1 MQFVSTRY
9 LALFFVFFGFYIAEL
24 KAQSPFDAERL
35 LKRDSVNRKVKLDLP
50 KPPKRFGRAAMQFG
64 LAELI
69 PFTFDRYITHA
80 DYAYISF
87 KTVGHNLKPSSWT
100 WDNDEFQTNQFGHP
114 YHGSLFFSSFRANGY
129 SFWQSAPAVVAGS
142 YLWETFAENQ
152 EPSPNDFINTTFG
165 GIVLGEMTYRLS
177 NRIVNNHTY
186 GFRRQASEVLGFIVN
201 PMNGLTR
208 IMDGKWGKVSGKHVD
223 QDSSKVTA
231 ELDLGIR
238 RYNNENGSDLK
249 KSKFGWYGRV
259 KLLYGNA
266 YENYRVPFSNM
277 YINAEFGKDDSSFVN
292 AINVYGSLAGWRI
305 RSGEQKRHLA
315 VLSANYDYIRNRAF
329 FYGAQSVKMNL
340 ISEYKLRSKITLNT
354 TLGIGP
360 VLLAAVPDP
369 YLFKGRNYDYTSGV
383 GISASAGFNIDDKL
397 YFSASYRGGWLTTIN
412 GNASHYFL
420 HTVSGEIRYEFT
432 PGLSFCAEPGY
443 LTLEGNYK
451 DHEDVDKKYPYLR
464 ASFRYNVNL

>member
-1 MQFVSTRY
+1 MQPVSTRY

-24 KAQSPFDAERL
+24 KAQSPFDAKRL
-35 LKRDSVNRKVKLDLP
+35 LKRDSVNRKVNLDLP

-64 LAELI
+64 LVQLI

-87 KTVGHNLKPSSWT
+87 KTAGHNLKPSSWT

-129 SFWQSAPAVVAGS
+129 SFWQSVPAVVAGS

-177 NRIVNNHTY
+177 NRIVNNRTY
-186 GFRRQASEVLGFIVN
+186 GFKRQASEVLGFIVN

-208 IMDGKWGKVSGKHVD
+208 IMDGKWGKVSGKPVD

-249 KSKFGWYGRV
+249 RSKFGWYGRV

-292 AINVYGSLAGWRI
+292 TINVYGSLAGWRI

-329 FYGAQSVKMNL
+329 FMGHRV
-340 ISEYKLRSKITLNT
+340 
-354 TLGIGP
+354 
-360 VLLAAVPDP
+360 
-369 YLFKGRNYDYTSGV
+369 
-383 GISASAGFNIDDKL
+383 
-397 YFSASYRGGWLTTIN
+397 
-412 GNASHYFL
+412 
-420 HTVSGEIRYEFT
+420 
-432 PGLSFCAEPGY
+432 
-443 LTLEGNYK
+443 
-451 DHEDVDKKYPYLR
+451 
-464 ASFRYNVNL
+464 